1 MSWPIDLPIHKY
13 VMSSIIEQLGHIFK
27 PKSIA
32 ILGASDRPGKWGYVM
47 VERPLNTGFDGTI
60 YPVNPN
66 KKEIFGLP
74 SYGSVLD
81 IPQHIDLAVIVA
93 PAATTPKLM
102 QECVAKHVKGAV
114 VISAGFAEAGKE
126 GKAIEDEVV
135 SIARE
140 GRIRFV
146 GPNCMGIWSAAG
158 KLNLCF
164 DQAPKPGAIAF
175 MSQSGTFGGYL
186 SEIASA
192 KGYGLSKFISIGN
205 QADITASEYLEY
217 LAADNDTKVIVL
229 YMEGFKDGKRFFQ
242 LAREVI
248 KEKPIIIYKGGTT
261 AAGARATLSHTASL
275 AGSEQVF
282 EGMCQQIGLIRTGEA
297 IHAFEMAEALV
308 GQPLPRGKRVAIM
321 GSGGQGVVVTDA
333 CVALGL
339 EVPEFDGETTSI
351 LQALLPVHAP
361 PAINP
366 VDFAGSYR
374 TTLNEV
380 LVVEK
385 LLSLDYIDGVIT
397 NVPVNPMIWGLK
409 SASADTDNVLSNS
422 IEASF
427 QAAGRFATLPHKYN
441 KPIITVRFRRTD
453 DPTIDILKEAGIP
466 VYDTPEQTARAMA
479 ALVKYAEA
487 RRAIEHG

>member
-1 MSWPIDLPIHKY
+1 
-13 VMSSIIEQLGHIFK
+13 VNSIVEQLEPIFK
-27 PKSIA
+27 PESIA
-32 ILGASDRPGKWGYVM
+32 VLGASDKPGKWGFVM
-47 VERPLNTGFDGTI
+47 VERPLNTGFGGTI

-66 KKEIFGLP
+66 KKDILGLP
-74 SYGSVLD
+74 TYRSVLD
-81 IPQHIDLAVIVA
+81 IPYPVDLAVIVA

-102 QECVAKHVKGAV
+102 QECVAKRVKGAV
-114 VISAGFAEAGKE
+114 IISAGFAEAGKE
-126 GKAIEDEVV
+126 GKALQEEMVR
-135 SIARE
+135 IARE
-140 GRIRFV
+140 GKIRFV

-175 MSQSGTFGGYL
+175 VSQSGTFGGYL

-205 QADITASEYLEY
+205 QADITAFEYLEY
-217 LAADNDTKVIVL
+217 LAADNDTKVIVF
-229 YMEGFKDGKRFFQ
+229 YMEGFKDGRRFFQ

-248 KEKPIIIYKGGTT
+248 KDKPIIIYKGGST

-275 AGSEQVF
+275 AGSEDVF
-282 EGMCQQIGLIRTGEA
+282 ESMCQQVGLIRAGEA
-297 IHAFEMAEALV
+297 IHSFEMAEALV
-308 GQPLPRGKRVAIM
+308 GQPLPRGKRIAVM

-333 CVALGL
+333 CVSLGL
-339 EVPEFDGETTSI
+339 DVPEFDKETTNS
-351 LQALLPVHAP
+351 LQKLLPVHAP
-361 PAINP
+361 PAKNP

-374 TTLNEV
+374 TALNET

-409 SASADTDNVLSNS
+409 PTSAEADETFSNS

-427 QAAGRFATLPHKYN
+427 QAARRFATLPNKYN

-453 DPTIDILKEAGIP
+453 DATIVILKEAGIP

-487 RRAIEHG
+487 RRAAAGD

>member
-1 MSWPIDLPIHKY
+1 MNGIK
-13 VMSSIIEQLGHIFK
+13 EQLEPIFK
-27 PKSIA
+27 PASIA

-47 VERPLNTGFDGTI
+47 VERPLKTGFGGTI

-66 KKEIFGLP
+66 KKDILGLLCYP
-74 SYGSVLD
+74 SVLD
-81 IPQHIDLAVIVA
+81 IPNQVDLAVIVA

-102 QECVAKHVKGAV
+102 KECVAKQVKGAV
-114 VISAGFAEAGKE
+114 VISAGFAESGQE
-126 GKAIEDEVV
+126 GKALEEEVV
-135 SIARE
+135 GTARE

-146 GPNCMGIWSAAG
+146 GPNCMGIWSAMG

-175 MSQSGTFGGYL
+175 VSQSGTFGGYL

-217 LAADNDTKVIVL
+217 LAADNDTKVIVF
-229 YMEGFKDGKRFFQ
+229 YMEGFKDGNRFFQ
-242 LAREVI
+242 LAREVV
-248 KEKPIIIYKGGTT
+248 KEKAVIIFKGGGT
-261 AAGARATLSHTASL
+261 AAGSRATLSHTASL
-275 AGSEQVF
+275 AGSEDVF
-282 EGMCQQIGLIRTGEA
+282 ESMCRQAGLIRASEA
-297 IHAFEMAEALV
+297 IHSFEMAEALV
-308 GQPLPRGKRVAIM
+308 GQPLPGGKRVAIM

-333 CVALGL
+333 CVASGL
-339 EVPEFDGETTSI
+339 EVPEFDGETSCGI
-351 LQALLPVHAP
+351 QKMLPAHAP
-361 PAINP
+361 PARNP

-385 LLSLDYIDGVIT
+385 LITLDYIDGVIT
-397 NVPVNPMIWGLK
+397 NVPVSPMIWGLK
-409 SASADTDNVLSNS
+409 PESNESDKTLSDS
-422 IEASF
+422 IEASV
-427 QAAGRFATLPHKYN
+427 QATRRFAALPHKHN

-466 VYDTPEQTARAMA
+466 VYDTPEQAARAMA
-479 ALVKYAEA
+479 ALVKYSVAKKA
-487 RRAIEHG
+487 GGGD

>member
-1 MSWPIDLPIHKY
+1 M
-13 VMSSIIEQLGHIFK
+13 SIIEQLEPIFK

-66 KKEIFGLP
+66 RKDILGLS
-74 SYGSVLD
+74 SYRSILD
-81 IPQHIDLAVIVA
+81 VPHQVDLAVIVA
-93 PAATTPKLM
+93 PAAVSPMLM
-102 QECVAKHVKGAV
+102 QECVAKRVKGAV
-114 VISAGFAEAGKE
+114 VISAGFAEAGKDGKALQEEVLRIAKE
-126 GKAIEDEVV
+126 GK
-135 SIARE
+135 
-140 GRIRFV
+140 IRFV

-158 KLNLCF
+158 RLNLSF

-175 MSQSGTFGGYL
+175 VSQSGTFGGYL

-192 KGYGLSKFISIGN
+192 KGYGLSKFISVGN

-217 LAADNDTKVIVL
+217 LASDDDTKVIVF
-229 YMEGFKDGKRFFQ
+229 YMEGFKDGRRFFQ
-242 LAREVI
+242 LSRDVI
-248 KEKPIIIYKGGTT
+248 KEKPIIIYKGGSTT
-261 AAGARATLSHTASL
+261 AGSRATLSHTASL
-275 AGSEQVF
+275 AGSDDVF
-282 EGMCQQIGLIRTGEA
+282 EGMCRQIGIIRASEA
-297 IHAFEMAEALV
+297 IHSFEMAEALV

-333 CVALGL
+333 CVSLGL
-339 EVPEFDGETTSI
+339 EVPEFDSETRSN
-351 LQALLPVHAP
+351 LQEMLPLHAP
-361 PAINP
+361 PARNP

-385 LLSLDYIDGVIT
+385 LLSLNYIDGVIT
-397 NVPVNPMIWGLK
+397 NVPLSPMIWGLK
-409 SASADTDNVLSNS
+409 PVSTEADKNSSSS
-422 IEASF
+422 IEASV
-427 QAAGRFATLPHKYN
+427 QAAKRFAALPQKHN

-466 VYDTPEQTARAMA
+466 VYDTPEQAARAMA

-487 RRAIEHG
+487 RMAVKSD